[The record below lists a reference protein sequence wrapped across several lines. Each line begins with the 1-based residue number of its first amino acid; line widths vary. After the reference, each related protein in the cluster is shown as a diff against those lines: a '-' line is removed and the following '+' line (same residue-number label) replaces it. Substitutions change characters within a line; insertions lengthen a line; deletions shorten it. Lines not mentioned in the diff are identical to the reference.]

1 MEHILN
7 AMFRKLF
14 TPYLAKLSSLQKFDD
29 SFSKNEISGVPKFGW
44 VWMSLLTHNWQ
55 REVVHADKDYRDFLL
70 NNRQKL
76 DDAFVILMGDHG
88 LRFGE
93 VNSFFEINQYE

>member
-1 MEHILN
+1 MKHTLSVVS
-7 AMFRKLF
+7 RKRF
-14 TPYLAKLSSLQKFDD
+14 IFYLAKNISPCESWIPFQ
-29 SFSKNEISGVPKFGW
+29 SKISGAPKFGW

-55 REVVHADKDYRDFLL
+55 REVVHADQDYRDFLL

-76 DDAFVILMGDHG
+76 DNAFVILMGDHG

-93 VNSFFEINQYE
+93 VNLTFF

>member
-1 MEHILN
+1 MSCLEN
-7 AMFRKLF
+7 CLF
-14 TPYLAKLSSLQKFDD
+14 FIWQNLSPCENLIPFQ
-29 SFSKNEISGVPKFGW
+29 SKISGAPKFGW

-55 REVVHADKDYRDFLL
+55 REVVHADQYYRDFLL

-76 DDAFVILMGDHG
+76 DNAFVILMGDHG

-93 VNSFFEINQYE
+93 VNLTFF